1 MYPPLHVAFVSLHIL
16 NATSILLI
24 VVDVV
29 IMFIFKCSK
38 KIVLLLVLEGLFYVL
53 PFVLD
58 IHTTNSIDKLDI
70 FVIVP
75 LVLVLNL
82 EYYYPFF
89 HNYSFTFIS

>member
-1 MYPPLHVAFVSLHIL
+1 MYPPLHVAFVSLHSL
-16 NATSILLI
+16 NATSIFLI

-29 IMFIFKCSK
+29 IVFILKCFK

-58 IHTTNSIDKLDI
+58 IHTTNPIDKLDI

-75 LVLVLNL
+75 LVLVPNF
-82 EYYYPFF
+82 EYYSPFF
-89 HNYSFTFIS
+89 S

>member
-1 MYPPLHVAFVSLHIL
+1 MYPPLHVAFVSLHSL
-16 NATSILLI
+16 NATCIFLI

-29 IMFIFKCSK
+29 VVFILKCFK

-58 IHTTNSIDKLDI
+58 IHTTNPIDKLNI

-75 LVLVLNL
+75 LVLVPNF
-82 EYYYPFF
+82 EYYSPFF
-89 HNYSFTFIS
+89 S

>member
-1 MYPPLHVAFVSLHIL
+1 MYPPLHVAFVSLHFL
-16 NATSILLI
+16 NATSIFLI

-29 IMFIFKCSK
+29 IVFIFKCFK

-58 IHTTNSIDKLDI
+58 IHTTNPIDKLDI

-75 LVLVLNL
+75 LVLVPNL
-82 EYYYPFF
+82 EYYSLFF
-89 HNYSFTFIS
+89 S

>member
-1 MYPPLHVAFVSLHIL
+1 MYPPLHVAFVSLHSL
-16 NATSILLI
+16 NATSIFLI

-29 IMFIFKCSK
+29 IVFILKCFK

-58 IHTTNSIDKLDI
+58 I

-75 LVLVLNL
+75 LVLVPNF
-82 EYYYPFF
+82 EYYSPFF
-89 HNYSFTFIS
+89 S

>member
-1 MYPPLHVAFVSLHIL
+1 MYPPLHVAFVSLHFL
-16 NATSILLI
+16 NVTSIFLI

-29 IMFIFKCSK
+29 IMFIFKCFK

-58 IHTTNSIDKLDI
+58 IHTTNPIDKLDI

-75 LVLVLNL
+75 LVLVPNF
-82 EYYYPFF
+82 EYYYYFF
-89 HNYSFTFIS
+89 S